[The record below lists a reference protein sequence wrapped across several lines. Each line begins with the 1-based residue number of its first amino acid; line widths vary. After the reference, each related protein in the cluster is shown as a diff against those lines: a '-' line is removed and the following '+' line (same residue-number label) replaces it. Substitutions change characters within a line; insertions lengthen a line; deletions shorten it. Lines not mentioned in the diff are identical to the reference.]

1 MDLLRKKLASSNVSN
16 TEGQVPSTVEEADY
30 WISEGP
36 SDRAPSDTS
45 VFVEG
50 ELPRKYSDPNLNSPF
65 LTFSQF
71 ENGLTIFYKKSYRF
85 SIMIKEFL
93 CLIARVSILS
103 IFVILD
109 VV

>member
-1 MDLLRKKLASSNVSN
+1 MASSNVSN

-65 LTFSQF
+65 SKTKF
-71 ENGLTIFYKKSYRF
+71 GLTVW
-85 SIMIKEFL
+85 SIVFL
-93 CLIARVSILS
+93 
-103 IFVILD
+103 F
-109 VV
+109 

>member
-1 MDLLRKKLASSNVSN
+1 MASSNVSN

-50 ELPRKYSDPNLNSPF
+50 ELPRKYSDPNINSPF
-65 LTFSQF
+65 LTFLQF
-71 ENGLTIFYKKSYRF
+71 ENGLIVLVKSLTVF
-85 SIMIKEFL
+85 QL
-93 CLIARVSILS
+93 
-103 IFVILD
+103 
-109 VV
+109 

>member
-65 LTFSQF
+65 LTFLQF
-71 ENGLTIFYKKSYRF
+71 ENGLTMFYKKVLPFFNYDQRIPMPHCQ
-85 SIMIKEFL
+85 SIH
-93 CLIARVSILS
+93 SIH
-103 IFVILD
+103 FCNT
-109 VV
+109 

>member
-1 MDLLRKKLASSNVSN
+1 MASSNVSN

-50 ELPRKYSDPNLNSPF
+50 ELPRKS
-65 LTFSQF
+65 
-71 ENGLTIFYKKSYRF
+71 R
-85 SIMIKEFL
+85 
-93 CLIARVSILS
+93 
-103 IFVILD
+103 
-109 VV
+109 